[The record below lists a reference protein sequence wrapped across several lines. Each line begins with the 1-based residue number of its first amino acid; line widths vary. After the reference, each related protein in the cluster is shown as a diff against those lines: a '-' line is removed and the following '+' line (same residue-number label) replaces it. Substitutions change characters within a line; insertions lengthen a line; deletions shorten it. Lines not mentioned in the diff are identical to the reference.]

1 MSENLENANVI
12 DMQTII
18 KEFNDSISD
27 IQADI
32 ESIVQGFEGISRQL
46 QGLNAVTSAVDESVR
61 SAVSVVD
68 RIRGNA
74 KRSNILAL
82 NASIEAARSGD
93 AGRGFAVVATEM
105 GKLSNDSDNSAKEID
120 SALVGI
126 TNQLKDMGQS
136 ITGTNTTTERYIED
150 VQNIKEELAKALALA
165 EQLNGEE

>member
-18 KEFNDSISD
+18 KEFNDSISA

-105 GKLSNDSDNSAKEID
+105 GKLSNDSDNSVKEID

-136 ITGTNTTTERYIED
+136 ITGTNTTTEQYIEE

>member
-18 KEFNDSISD
+18 KEFNDSISA

-82 NASIEAARSGD
+82 NASIEAA
-93 AGRGFAVVATEM
+93 GRGFAVVATEM

-136 ITGTNTTTERYIED
+136 ITGTNTTTEQYIEE